1 MGGEFK
7 DVHRRMKGNIATGR
21 RAAMTMQ
28 EGLAALGL
36 GTAARQMHNRA
47 YFLDLLGDSH
57 TGLGRHEAAIE
68 AYRQAAQEFEAQGAP
83 CSYALCLLKIADSYL
98 SLDEP
103 WHAIGYLEVCLPLL
117 RELGLVRH
125 ESLAQDQLAACQIE
139 LARAPLLGSDGRPA
153 PRPSAAGPSGQVSTR
168 RRRAGGKF
176 DVCPVQT
183 DRPSGCPMTNSR
195 PGEPR
200 SS

>member
-1 MGGEFK
+1 
-7 DVHRRMKGNIATGR
+7 
-21 RAAMTMQ
+21 MTMQ

-36 GTAARQMHNRA
+36 GTAARQLHNRA

-68 AYRQAAQEFEAQGAP
+68 AYRQAAQGFEAQGAP

-103 WHAIGYLEVCLPLL
+103 WHAIGYLEACLPLL

-125 ESLAQDQLAACQIE
+125 ESLAQNQLAACQIE
-139 LARAPLLGSDGRPA
+139 LARAHLLGETGRPA
-153 PRPSAAGPSGQVSTR
+153 LRPSAADPFDQVSTQQ
-168 RRRAGGKF
+168 RRAGGKF

-183 DRPSGCPMTNSR
+183 DSPTG
-195 PGEPR
+195 
-200 SS
+200 